1 MDLGMVDKNQPET
14 SPTNTPG
21 EPVRGERHT
30 WDVAQSPLDQ
40 ETASALHNQY
50 LGEARLVEP
59 LRFPP
64 GLGPEDLA
72 AARML
77 RRISGE
83 ADSRWDE
90 EVALRQLWADCGISD
105 WSSRLPGQL
114 AELAAAHPEMSD
126 DELHAAWRA
135 DHPYRQVSTEA
146 LNTAQHTDVR
156 TVELPDAGVAATPA
170 VTGEEEVDGRLDAER
185 LVERVCDE
193 LIASSSRAGE
203 LRARM
208 LRAVWAHVRAREAWN
223 MASLAAELGIPPR
236 TARGNWSPVAVATR
250 RVQERIAAATAD

>member
-1 MDLGMVDKNQPET
+1 MVDNNQPET

-21 EPVRGERHT
+21 EPVRDERHT

-40 ETASALHNQY
+40 ETADALHNQY
-50 LGEARLVEP
+50 LDQAQYVEP
-59 LRFPP
+59 LRSPP

-83 ADSRWDE
+83 ADSQWDE

-114 AELAAAHPEMSD
+114 AELADAHPEMSD
-126 DELHAAWRA
+126 AELYAAWRA
-135 DHPYRQVSTEA
+135 DHPYRQVSTETLA
-146 LNTAQHTDVR
+146 TARHTDIR
-156 TVELPDAGVAATPA
+156 TVELPAVEVAATPDA
-170 VTGEEEVDGRLDAER
+170 AGEDEVDSLLDAER
-185 LVERVCDE
+185 LVEQVCDE
-193 LIASSSRAGE
+193 LVASSSRAGE

-208 LRAVWAHVRAREAWN
+208 LRAVWAHVQASDDWN
-223 MASLAAELGIPPR
+223 RASLAAELGIPPR
-236 TARGNWSPVAVATR
+236 TASGNWRAVAAATR
-250 RVQERIAAATAD
+250 RVRERIAAAAD